1 MATNYAITFDLDTQ
15 CLNEAYPL
23 QTYNNA
29 YGDVKRFLLSNGFA
43 WQQGSVYF
51 GDETVDA
58 VKCVIVVQQLVKK
71 YPWFAACAKDVRM
84 LRVED
89 NNDLMPAIAAAV

>member
-15 CLNEAYPL
+15 CLNDACPL
-23 QTYNNA
+23 LTYNNA

-43 WQQGSVYF
+43 GQQGSVCF
-51 GDETVDA
+51 GDETMDA
-58 VKCVIVVQQLVKK
+58 VKCVIVIQQLVKK
-71 YPWFAACAKDVRM
+71 HPWFATCAKDVRM

-89 NNDLMPAIAAAV
+89 NNDLMPAIVAVT